1 MPDRSLTY
9 IVVGTGLAAASSI
22 EGIRE
27 HDRSGSILLIGAE
40 PDLPYERPPLSK
52 QLWAGGQQVEDI
64 FLHDRAFY
72 SQHGVE
78 LRLGAEVVALDPA
91 ARRLRDAHGTTYQYE
106 KLLLATGGTP
116 RRLKITGGDLQGLS
130 YFRTLGDYRRLR
142 HDATKGKSALVVGG
156 GFIGSEIAAALC
168 INGVEVNMIFP
179 GQYLV
184 SRVFPESLG
193 RALTE
198 HYRTKGINVMD
209 GDVPISMQRDGTKY
223 RTRTRSGREIL
234 SDLIVVGIGITPNIA
249 LPASAGLET
258 GNGVVVNEYLQTSN
272 PDIYAAGDI
281 AFFPE
286 HILGPRRIE
295 HWDNALNQGKHVGRN
310 MAAADDALQPFTYIP
325 FYFSD
330 LFEFGYEAVGDTD
343 PRHEVFADWQEENKT
358 GVIYYLDGGRVRGAM
373 MCNMFGK
380 VDAARELIQRK
391 EPITV
396 RDLRGAIR

>member
-1 MPDRSLTY
+1 MADRSFTY

-40 PDLPYERPPLSK
+40 PDLPYDRPPLSK
-52 QLWAGGQQVEDI
+52 QLWSGGKQVEEI

-72 SQHGVE
+72 SQQGVE
-78 LRLGAEVVALDPA
+78 LWLGAEVVALDPA
-91 ARRLRDAHGTTYQYE
+91 AHTLRDAHGSTYQYE

-116 RRLKITGGDLQGLS
+116 RRLRIPGGDHQGLS

-156 GFIGSEIAAALC
+156 GFLGSEIAAALC

-209 GDVPISMQRDGTKY
+209 GDVPTSIQRDGEKY

-234 SDLIVVGIGITPNIA
+234 ADLIVVGIGITPNIA
-249 LPASAGLET
+249 LAQRAGLET
-258 GNGVVVNEYLQTSN
+258 GNGVVVNQLLQTSN

-286 HILGPRRIE
+286 IVLGPRRIE
-295 HWDNALNQGKHVGRN
+295 HWDNALNQGKHAGRN
-310 MAAADDALQPFTYIP
+310 MAAADGAGQPFTYIP
-325 FYFSD
+325 FFFSD

-373 MCNMFGK
+373 MCNVWGQ
-380 VDAARELIQRK
+380 VDAARALIHEAQPVVA
-391 EPITV
+391 ES
-396 RDLRGAIR
+396 LRGAIH